1 MGKINC
7 GKLSFTIEEFFW
19 LVGLLEGEGYFCKP
33 LPSNPNNP
41 MVGFETT
48 DEDTAAMVSQL
59 WGRKTTKRQRYNPR
73 DSIKHCKPIYI
84 LRMVGNDAVE
94 MMKTFRPH
102 MSARRQTQIDRA
114 INDFKDFKRKFSD
127 NDVREMRRL
136 FTELNKSN
144 K

>member
-1 MGKINC
+1 
-7 GKLSFTIEEFFW
+7 
-19 LVGLLEGEGYFCKP
+19 
-33 LPSNPNNP
+33 
-41 MVGFETT
+41 
-48 DEDTAAMVSQL
+48 
-59 WGRKTTKRQRYNPR
+59 
-73 DSIKHCKPIYI
+73 
-84 LRMVGNDAVE
+84 MVGNDAVE

-144 K
+144 KEISEIFCAHPHYVYEIVSYRKRQNVEN